1 MKNYLKMI
9 LGLLVIALIVG
20 CVPSSDQRTINTN
33 GQANIAVEP
42 DLAVVYVAIETL
54 EDTAQASKD
63 ENSRIT
69 DAVYAGLYSINIPK
83 EEVESQNYNIYEEFD
98 WIRDGQRESRG
109 FRTSHTLKITTEEFD
124 DVGEIIDAVI
134 NAGATR
140 INYINFELSDEKQS
154 EYKKQALAQASKDAR
169 EKAEAIAEGLGAKLG
184 DIISVSDG
192 TYNYHPYRYYEMG
205 VADVAFL
212 EEVKTTQISPQELE
226 VSAYVQ
232 VVFQIK
238 S

>member
-1 MKNYLKMI
+1 MKKYLKII

-20 CVPSSDQRTINTN
+20 CVPSSDQRTVNTN
-33 GQANIAVEP
+33 GQANLAVEP
-42 DLAVVYVAIETL
+42 DQAVVYVAIETL

-63 ENSRIT
+63 ENARIT
-69 DAVYAGLYSINIPK
+69 DDVYAGLYSINIPK
-83 EEVESQNYNIYEEFD
+83 DDVESQNYNIYEEFD
-98 WIRDGQRESRG
+98 WRGDEGRESLG

-140 INYINFELSDEKQS
+140 INYINFELSDEKQA
-154 EYKKQALAQASKDAR
+154 EYKKQALTQASKDAR

-184 DIISVSDG
+184 DIVSVSDG
-192 TYNYHPYRYYEMG
+192 TYNYNPYRYYETG

-238 S
+238 